1 MIMYILLGLGVLS
14 IFIGR
19 LMAHRG
25 LQNEKRE
32 YLNKFGREKTKKEYQ
47 KIEFRMCKE
56 NFFYKK
62 LLYLVVALWIVI
74 TIEVII
80 TVVLFMFDSELSM
93 IAAAVLFF
101 LLTIS
106 KCIGLFRY
114 NLGLKSSEFV
124 PIISTVEQLN
134 YGNFIIAVGFSF
146 IIFALIISYID

>member
-47 KIEFRMCKE
+47 KTEFRMCKE

-93 IAAAVLFF
+93 IVAVLFF

-114 NLGLKSSEFV
+114 NLGLKNSEFV
-124 PIISTVEQLN
+124 PIISTMEQLN
-134 YGNFIIAVGFSF
+134 YGNFIIAVGF
-146 IIFALIISYID
+146 

>member
-47 KIEFRMCKE
+47 KTEFRMCKE
-56 NFFYKK
+56 NFFYKN

-93 IAAAVLFF
+93 IVAVLFF

-114 NLGLKSSEFV
+114 NLGLKNSEFV
-124 PIISTVEQLN
+124 PIISTMEQLN
-134 YGNFIIAVGFSF
+134 YGNFIIAVGF
-146 IIFALIISYID
+146 

>member
-47 KIEFRMCKE
+47 KTEFRMCKE

-114 NLGLKSSEFV
+114 NLGLKNSEFV

-134 YGNFIIAVGFSF
+134 YGNFIIAVGF
-146 IIFALIISYID
+146 

>member
-1 MIMYILLGLGVLS
+1 MIMYILLGLGALS
-14 IFIGR
+14 IFTGR
-19 LMAHRG
+19 LMAHMG

-56 NFFYKK
+56 SSFYKK
-62 LLYLVVALWIVI
+62 LLYIVIALWIAI

-80 TVVLFMFDSELSM
+80 TVVLFMFASESSV
-93 IAAAVLFF
+93 ISAAVLFF

-114 NLGLKSSEFV
+114 NLGLKKSEFV
-124 PIISTVEQLN
+124 PINPTVQQLN
-134 YGNFIIAVGFSF
+134 YGNFIIAVGFLF
-146 IIFALIISYID
+146 IALSLIISYIG